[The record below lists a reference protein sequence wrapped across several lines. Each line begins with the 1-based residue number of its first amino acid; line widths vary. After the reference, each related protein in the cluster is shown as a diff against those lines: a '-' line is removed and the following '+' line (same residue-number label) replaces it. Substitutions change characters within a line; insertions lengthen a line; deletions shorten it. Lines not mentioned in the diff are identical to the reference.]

1 MYVTVCL
8 GIQAQREKTAGL
20 RRQHMV
26 APVPWDDEERAA
38 LQRVS
43 SQGGVCVKWC
53 LCVSCPL
60 LKKKKKATHSV
71 LNFKQRSN
79 ELEGGGNRLPLA
91 VQRLIIGEE

>member
-1 MYVTVCL
+1 
-8 GIQAQREKTAGL
+8 
-20 RRQHMV
+20 MV
-26 APVPWDDEERAA
+26 APVTWDDEERST

-60 LKKKKKATHSV
+60 LKKKATHSV

-79 ELEGGGNRLPLA
+79 ELEGGGNRLPL
-91 VQRLIIGEE
+91 VIQRSIIGEE